1 MGFNDIKLWVYLTLS
16 LPGSHYCLSHNS
28 YDVSSENL
36 VLYQLKTYFL
46 IVLFILFTC
55 LFDIVLIL

>member
-1 MGFNDIKLWVYLTLS
+1 MGFNDIKLWVSLTLS
-16 LPGSHYCLSHNS
+16 LPGSHYCLSHHS

-36 VLYQLKTYFL
+36 VLDQLKISFL

>member
-1 MGFNDIKLWVYLTLS
+1 MGFNDIKLWVSLTLS

-36 VLYQLKTYFL
+36 VLDQLKNIF
-46 IVLFILFTC
+46 
-55 LFDIVLIL
+55 FDSSLYSLYLSV